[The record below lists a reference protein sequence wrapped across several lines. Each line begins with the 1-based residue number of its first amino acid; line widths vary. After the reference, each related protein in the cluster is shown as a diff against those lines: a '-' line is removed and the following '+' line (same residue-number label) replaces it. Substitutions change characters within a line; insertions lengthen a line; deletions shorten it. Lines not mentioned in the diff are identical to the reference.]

1 MLHPFGPFPKR
12 EKVFGLVGAGGGSE
26 QRRSDLVKLGQVLIR
41 LLTKA
46 PDPGSGNTVA
56 KNAAVAKPPAA
67 TADKPPHSSSPSATS
82 TAPQP
87 EVTALLVKPPASGAK
102 PLPPESSETP
112 RKNAEQPKGPMAKS
126 SATQRPP
133 SPLPSGGT
141 CATPPESV
149 GSNKAPI
156 KSAQQASTP
165 LRVPKL
171 RLDKFAKAQA
181 GNKRPSMETEP
192 LSSAKGSLPQQ
203 GFTPSSAPAAS
214 KLSVPKKKL
223 LSEGKIPVGASTS
236 SQSPKKARKI
246 KKGCIQRFRQYFVL
260 L

>member
-82 TAPQP
+82 TAPPP
-87 EVTALLVKPPASGAK
+87 EVTASLVKPPASGAK
-102 PLPPESSETP
+102 PLPPESSKTP

-141 CATPPESV
+141 CALVTRKIGKV
-149 GSNKAPI
+149 
-156 KSAQQASTP
+156 T
-165 LRVPKL
+165 
-171 RLDKFAKAQA
+171 
-181 GNKRPSMETEP
+181 
-192 LSSAKGSLPQQ
+192 LSWLPFGRKQ
-203 GFTPSSAPAAS
+203 
-214 KLSVPKKKL
+214 L
-223 LSEGKIPVGASTS
+223 LSTKIRQKIPLVESEV
-236 SQSPKKARKI
+236 KKRVRAGECPI
-246 KKGCIQRFRQYFVL
+246 LNTF
-260 L
+260 